1 MCHLTIAAPKLTMAP
16 GGPAS
21 YVSPAAGEHGS
32 PQQALMDPFVVP
44 LLAPPPVIPPLVVP
58 VAEDLAAVAARL
70 ALEGVVVAAAP
81 VALILALILGT
92 ATPAGG
98 PGIPQ
103 PHFAP
108 VSRDELRL
116 RELVAKHAAGTLAPD
131 EEAEL
136 IALLG
141 KVKGIHVTR
150 LTELPTLPSGFVDA
164 NARPR
169 GFSTRI
175 NPLDEPENKLALLR
189 ENESAAILA
198 QAGYKVEQN
207 PTIRGT
213 TRNPDYL
220 IEGKVFDCYSP
231 TNSKPRSI
239 ATTLEG
245 KIKKGQAER
254 FILNL
259 EDSKVDIAALR
270 QQFTQYPVAGLKE
283 IIVVKQNK
291 VVPFFP

>member
-21 YVSPAAGEHGS
+21 YVSPAAGEHGNPS
-32 PQQALMDPFVVP
+32 EALMNPFVVP
-44 LLAPPPVIPPLVVP
+44 LLTPVPVIPPLVVP
-58 VAEDLAAVAARL
+58 VAEDPAATAARM
-70 ALEGVVVAAAP
+70 ALEGVAVAAAP
-81 VALILALILGT
+81 VALILALILGSS
-92 ATPAGG
+92 TPAGG

-108 VSRDELRL
+108 VSHDELRL
-116 RELVAKHAAGTLAPD
+116 QELVAKHAVGALGPD

-136 IALLG
+136 IVLLG
-141 KVKGIHVTR
+141 KIKGIHVTR
-150 LTELPTLPSGFVDA
+150 LAELPTLPSGFADA
-164 NARPR
+164 NAQPR
-169 GFSTRI
+169 GFITRI
-175 NPLDEPENKLALLR
+175 NPLDEPENKQALLR

-198 QAGYKVEQN
+198 RAGYRVEQN

-220 IEGKVFDCYSP
+220 IEGKIFDCYSP

-259 EDSKVDIAALR
+259 EDSKVDMVALH
-270 QQFTQYPVAGLKE
+270 QQFTQHPVGGLQE
-283 IIVVKQNK
+283 IIIIKQNK